1 MNWMDVFELNP
12 RPTVTV
18 ERVGSEKHRVVIVDD
33 FYRYPERV
41 AELAR
46 SLSYVGAA
54 GNGNF
59 PGVRAVISIDTRFLI
74 AALSELWGSRLEGF
88 EAFHPVLFSALQG
101 GIPLNV
107 GQRQPHVDPG
117 VTALIYLNLN
127 EHCAGGTG
135 LYRHRLTGLERI
147 PLEATPEIARLAAQC
162 AINPE
167 SLKTPGGYTSF
178 QDSIVFNPL
187 FAVRGNSYVND
198 GNDFWEL
205 LYLIAMKYNR
215 LVAFDGRQF
224 HSQYLKESDFRDHP
238 RINQLLYL
246 RPA

>member
-1 MNWMDVFELNP
+1 MGVFELNP
-12 RPTVTV
+12 RPTVTL
-18 ERVGSEKHRVVIVDD
+18 ERVGSGTHRVVIVDD
-33 FYRYPERV
+33 FYQHPERV

-46 SLSYVGAA
+46 SLSYVRG

-59 PGVRAVISIDTRFLI
+59 PGARAVMSIDTRFLI
-74 AALSELWGSRLEGF
+74 AAVSEHWGSRLEGF
-88 EAFHPVLFSALQG
+88 EAFHPVIFSALQG
-101 GIPLNV
+101 GLPLNV

-117 VTALIYLNLN
+117 VTALIYLNPN
-127 EHCAGGTG
+127 ELCTGGTG

-147 PLEATPEIARLAAQC
+147 PLTATPEIAPLAAQC
-162 AINPE
+162 GIDPE
-167 SLKTPGGYTSF
+167 SLKTPTGYTTF

-187 FAVRGNSYVND
+187 FAARENSYMND
-198 GNDFWEL
+198 GNEFWEL

-224 HSQYLKESDFRDHP
+224 HSQHFKETDFRTQA

-246 RPA
+246 RAV